1 MFRRR
6 KRERYEEFLKS
17 VSLFSNMDSYE
28 RSKLAEAFREEEF
41 KCGDFVIREGQEG
54 DTFYIILEGHAVATK
69 VLSPGSP
76 PSEVRVYKPG
86 DYFGEISLLKNVPRA
101 ASV

>member
-1 MFRRR
+1 
-6 KRERYEEFLKS
+6 
-17 VSLFSNMDSYE
+17 MDSYE

-54 DTFYIILEGHAVATK
+54 NTFYIILEGQAVATK
-69 VLSPGSP
+69 VLNPGSP